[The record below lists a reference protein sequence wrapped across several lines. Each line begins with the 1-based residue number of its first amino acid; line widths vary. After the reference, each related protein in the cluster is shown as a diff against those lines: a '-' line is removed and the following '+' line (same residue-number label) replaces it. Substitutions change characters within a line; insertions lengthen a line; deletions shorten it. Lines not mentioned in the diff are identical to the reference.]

1 MPSLSPSSSFSL
13 SNSQHCATV
22 DSTISWSATTPSF
35 SQIVYK
41 AKVAY
46 LRRTNK
52 NYSSSTWNR
61 QLGTGKKCVTWGLLF
76 IVSAGA
82 RETTFCHSQMLPSLC
97 VPRRDTDEDV
107 SSSTSLLAAPRPY
120 NVSLS
125 FWAKSSQSVSRRV
138 TEWVRYLL
146 HMNLFQYHRF
156 LATTTSCAAAA
167 VGCVRLFKWRNRE
180 CGGMNKKLSD
190 DGDEWIVV
198 AMKIIFI
205 IIEMYAP
212 TWVVVVRW
220 HYLQL
225 LIYLYEYVAI
235 SRHPTLGQCQS
246 VNLLRNKYSNKMF
259 RYPKVELF
267 YNYFCFNIEW
277 AREREGERRMEFS
290 FAQITPAGREV
301 GSWLSLFQVH
311 TM

>member
-1 MPSLSPSSSFSL
+1 MPSLSPSSASFSL

-22 DSTISWSATTPSF
+22 DSTISWSAATPSF

-61 QLGTGKKCVTWGLLF
+61 QLGTSKKCVTWGILF

-107 SSSTSLLAAPRPY
+107 SSSTSLPAAPRPY

-138 TEWVRYLL
+138 TEWVSEVPPPHELVSISPVSGDDYLVCCCCCR
-146 HMNLFQYHRF
+146 M
-156 LATTTSCAAAA
+156 CA
-167 VGCVRLFKWRNRE
+167 VVQVKKPRVWRNEQKIVRWWWRMDRSRHE
-180 CGGMNKKLSD
+180 DYFYYYWNVRAYLSRCCSL
-190 DGDEWIVV
+190 
-198 AMKIIFI
+198 ALSPTTYIFI
-205 IIEMYAP
+205 RICGHFTSPHIGTMP
-212 TWVVVVRW
+212 
-220 HYLQL
+220 
-225 LIYLYEYVAI
+225 
-235 SRHPTLGQCQS
+235 
-246 VNLLRNKYSNKMF
+246 
-259 RYPKVELF
+259 
-267 YNYFCFNIEW
+267 
-277 AREREGERRMEFS
+277 
-290 FAQITPAGREV
+290 V
-301 GSWLSLFQVH
+301 G
-311 TM
+311 